1 MTYNA
6 DDPEKVEGVFVM
18 FDVQGEKIALV
29 TDTSCDLSDEQL
41 ARYDIAMVSLRVV
54 AAAGE
59 FRDRVEINQEEMYA
73 LLKNEL
79 PKTSLPLP
87 EDITA
92 LYSSLRDRGCTR
104 VLHISLSAGL
114 SGTYNMCRMLAEEAE
129 GIRVDVVDSRTLSC
143 GLGLLV
149 LTAAEMLEAGHTV
162 EEVIAALEEKRKT
175 QLGCFVI
182 RTLEY
187 LRKGGRIGMVEGVVG
202 SILQIKPVIYVN
214 PDGVYQT
221 LNKARGFGNAIETMF
236 MEFVH
241 RYQGRPV
248 RLAVVHGNSLAD
260 AEKFLERFKE
270 KLDVCSAF
278 ISPVSPVLAIH
289 TGPGLVGAIVQDA

>member
-1 MTYNA
+1 MWW
-6 DDPEKVEGVFVM
+6 
-18 FDVQGEKIALV
+18 
-29 TDTSCDLSDEQL
+29 
-41 ARYDIAMVSLRVV
+41 
-54 AAAGE
+54 
-59 FRDRVEINQEEMYA
+59 
-73 LLKNEL
+73 
-79 PKTSLPLP
+79 
-87 EDITA
+87 
-92 LYSSLRDRGCTR
+92 
-104 VLHISLSAGL
+104 
-114 SGTYNMCRMLAEEAE
+114 
-129 GIRVDVVDSRTLSC
+129 
-143 GLGLLV
+143 
-149 LTAAEMLEAGHTV
+149 TAAPSGHPV

-187 LRKGGRIGMVEGVVG
+187 LRKGGRIGLVEGVVG

-236 MEFVH
+236 MEFVR

-260 AEKFLERFKE
+260 AEKFLERLKE

>member
-1 MTYNA
+1 MHIIPN
-6 DDPEKVEGVFVM
+6 VEEGGFLVF
-18 FDVQGEKIALV
+18 DIQGEKVALV

-41 ARYDIAMVSLRVV
+41 TRYDISMVSLRVV
-54 AAAGE
+54 ASTGE
-59 FRDRVEINQEEMYA
+59 FRDRTEINQEEMYD
-73 LLKNEL
+73 LLKTEL

-87 EDITA
+87 EDIIA
-92 LYSSLRDRGCTR
+92 LYGSLRDRGCTR
-104 VLHISLSAGL
+104 VLHISISAGL

-149 LTAAEMLEAGHTV
+149 LTAAEMLEAGHPV

-187 LRKGGRIGMVEGVVG
+187 LRKGGRIGLVEGVVG

-236 MEFVH
+236 MEFVR

-260 AEKFLERFKE
+260 AEKFLERLKE

>member
-1 MTYNA
+1 
-6 DDPEKVEGVFVM
+6 M
-18 FDVQGEKIALV
+18 FDVQGEKVALV

-41 ARYDIAMVSLRVV
+41 ARYDISMVSLRVV
-54 AAAGE
+54 ASSGE
-59 FRDRVEINQEEMYA
+59 FRDRVEINQEEMYD
-73 LLKNEL
+73 LLKTEL

-92 LYSSLRDRGCTR
+92 LYGSLRDRGCTR

-149 LTAAEMLEAGHTV
+149 LTADEMLEAGHTV

-248 RLAVVHGNSLAD
+248 RLAVVHGNALAD
-260 AEKFLERFKE
+260 AEKFLEKLRA
-270 KLDVCSAF
+270 KLDVRSAF

>member
-1 MTYNA
+1 MHIIPNV
-6 DDPEKVEGVFVM
+6 EEGVFLV
-18 FDVQGEKIALV
+18 FDIQGEKVALV

-41 ARYDIAMVSLRVV
+41 ARYDISMVSLRVV
-54 AAAGE
+54 ASTGE
-59 FRDRVEINQEEMYA
+59 FRDRTEINQEEMYD
-73 LLKNEL
+73 LLKTEL
-79 PKTSLPLP
+79 PKPSLPLP

-92 LYSSLRDRGCTR
+92 LYGSLRDRGCTR
-104 VLHISLSAGL
+104 VLHISISAGL

-149 LTAAEMLEAGHTV
+149 LTAAEMLEAGHPV

-187 LRKGGRIGMVEGVVG
+187 LRKGGRIGLVEGVVG

-236 MEFVH
+236 MEFVR

-260 AEKFLERFKE
+260 AEKFLERLKE